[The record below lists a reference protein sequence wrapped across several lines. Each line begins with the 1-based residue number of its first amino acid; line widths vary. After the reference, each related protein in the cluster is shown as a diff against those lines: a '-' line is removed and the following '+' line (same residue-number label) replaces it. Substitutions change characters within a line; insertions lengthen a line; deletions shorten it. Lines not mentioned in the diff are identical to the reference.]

1 MCKLFSKHKKI
12 ENYKMDT
19 IIDEND
25 KPIYSYKM
33 IKGYSEIKGGISVLK
48 ELNYPNDIITS
59 AKKILNK
66 L

>member
-1 MCKLFSKHKKI
+1 
-12 ENYKMDT
+12 MDT

-48 ELNYPNDIITS
+48 EF
-59 AKKILNK
+59 K
-66 L
+66 LS